1 MLVTGPVEAEA
12 VREWLARL
20 PLDLGDRSLYD
31 AAEALTGGRP
41 LTGRISPPD
50 GRDLPVRLTVDTG
63 GVAMEMDGPPGRDAW
78 WCGLV
83 TEAGRALRADTVALV
98 DDPSAL
104 LPLLLWVS
112 TTALSDFADA
122 RRRAAHVESQWDG
135 ALLLHR

>member
-1 MLVTGPVEAEA
+1 MLVTGPVDAGA
-12 VREWLARL
+12 VRGWLGGL

-31 AAEALTGGRP
+31 AAEALTGGRS

-50 GRDLPVRLTVDTG
+50 GRDLPVRLTVDAG
-63 GVAMEMDGPPGRDAW
+63 GVAMELDGPAGRDAW
-78 WCGLV
+78 WCRLV
-83 TEAGRALRADTVALV
+83 TEAGRQLRADTVALV

-122 RRRAAHVESQWDG
+122 RQRAAQVESQWDG